1 MLSSLDSTNGTRWR
15 RWIVA
20 AGVALLILGAVATY
34 SLLTRGHDAAR
45 PRSGAGSDSAP
56 SNVDP
61 TEPDQS
67 STATAVVA
75 GSDPETFA
83 RRVAEALFAWDT
95 ATPTT
100 PADLTERLVA
110 VADPTGESSAGL
122 VADIANYLPTLH
134 AWAELRRYGTRQW
147 IEITSTEVPSL
158 WATAVEQ
165 AGPDGLLPGTKA
177 YTINGVRHRSGIW
190 EGEAVRTAHDVAFTV
205 FVVCGPSYPECHLLR
220 LSRLDAPLG

>member
-1 MLSSLDSTNGTRWR
+1 M
-15 RWIVA
+15 
-20 AGVALLILGAVATY
+20 
-34 SLLTRGHDAAR
+34 
-45 PRSGAGSDSAP
+45 
-56 SNVDP
+56 
-61 TEPDQS
+61 
-67 STATAVVA
+67 
-75 GSDPETFA
+75 
-83 RRVAEALFAWDT
+83 AEALFAWDT
-95 ATPTT
+95 ATITT

-122 VADIANYLPTLH
+122 VADIANYLPTLS
-134 AWAELRRYGTRQW
+134 AWAELRRYQTRQW

-165 AGPDGLLPGTKA
+165 AGPGGLLPGTTA